1 MLGNRSPKE
10 EVSMAKHW
18 VRSQPDLFE
27 KKPRPAMALAPVER
41 AKALQQ
47 LQALLMEA
55 TTILENRSEASD
67 DQDHA

>member
-27 KKPRPAMALAPVER
+27 KKPRPAMALAPAER
-41 AKALQQ
+41 EGVAA
-47 LQALLMEA
+47 APSA
-55 TTILENRSEASD
+55 ADGGD
-67 DQDHA
+67 DDLGEPVGGER